1 MASLINTLDSIS
13 GSKIEFGVNGHLQ
26 YSWNHSQ
33 LIEMFV
39 QFHFQCIRLKIS
51 TNWWVDEK
59 TGYDVVSK
67 FHKKFKDL
75 IEKAKKDNNYEILNM
90 IGKYIAFSRDI
101 EEGKGEYMLSYI
113 MLYEWSQ
120 HFPEEANELFE
131 NFITFTPDNKKHPF
145 GSFKDVK
152 GFIHCMSNFWMLDD
166 NAKYEILVGSKK
178 PKNIFSNRSIYNE
191 FRKNNQM
198 VKFCCGLLNKQI
210 REDEKKFLE
219 GKIEEISLAAKWVPR
234 QTSTYSCLFDDLAID
249 YFYNY
254 ILTAKSDDSKCKAT
268 KKCFTKY
275 RQLISKLNKALD
287 TTQIK
292 QCSGK
297 WSQIDFNRVTSLTFS
312 KQKKAFSNIKER
324 KEDDRKECAENF
336 RSFIEERV
344 KTNSGVAGKRVSM
357 EYFTKT
363 ALELGNNCNSNKI
376 ERDLLQQQWVSNS
389 TQNNALGKFIAMV
402 DVSGSMY
409 NEPLYVANALGIRIA
424 EKSALGKR
432 VLTFSA
438 EPKWVNL
445 EDCSTFIEMTKRI
458 VTDSGFNTNF
468 HKALKLIL
476 TGISLSKLPY
486 EEVSDMVLVIL
497 SDMQIDQGD
506 WNYMDPSM
514 NKLLIREYAEMGMNV
529 YGKPL
534 RPPHIL
540 FWNLRTTNGF
550 PAISVD
556 NNCSMMSGYS
566 PVLLNNFVENGF
578 EAFKNLN
585 PFESL
590 KQIIDK
596 ERYNHIKL
604 RNYNI

>member
-1 MASLINTLDSIS
+1 MTSLINTLDSIS
-13 GSKIEFGVNGHLQ
+13 SSNIEFGENGHLQ
-26 YSWNHSQ
+26 YGWNKSQ

-39 QFHFQCIRLKIS
+39 QFHFQCLRLGAS
-51 TNWWVDEK
+51 NDWWINEK
-59 TGYDVVSK
+59 SINGNGPVTK
-67 FHKKFKDL
+67 FHKKFREL
-75 IEKAKKDNNYEILNM
+75 VLMAKKENNYEVLNM
-90 IGKYIAFSRDI
+90 IGKYIAFNRDI

-113 MLYEWSQ
+113 MLYEWNQ
-120 HFPEEANELFE
+120 HFPEEAKFLFE
-131 NFITFTPDNKKHPF
+131 NFLSYTPDKSKHPF
-145 GSFKDVK
+145 GSYKDVK
-152 GFIHCMSNFWMLDD
+152 GFIHCLSNFWMLLENSSIKD
-166 NAKYEILVGSKK
+166 KSR
-178 PKNIFSNRSIYNE
+178 NIFSNRSLYNS
-191 FRKNNQM
+191 FRTKNPMVTFCFELLNNQ
-198 VKFCCGLLNKQI
+198 L
-210 REDEKKFLE
+210 REDERKFNE

-234 QTSTYSCLFDDLAID
+234 QTSTYSCLFDDLAMD
-249 YFYNY
+249 YFHRYM
-254 ILTAKSDDSKCKAT
+254 LSAKSEESKVKAT
-268 KKCFTKY
+268 KKCFTHY

-297 WSQIDFNRVTSLTFS
+297 WSKIDFNRVTSITFS
-312 KQKKAFSNIKER
+312 KQKKAFSNARNKDD
-324 KEDDRKECAENF
+324 KDRKKCAENF
-336 RSFIEERV
+336 QAFVEEKS
-344 KTNSGVAGKRVSM
+344 KTNSGIAGKRVSM

-363 ALELGNNCNSNKI
+363 ALDLIGSNNELEK
-376 ERDLLQQQWVSNS
+376 ELLQQQWISNS
-389 TQNNALGKFIAMV
+389 SQNNALGKFIAMV

-409 NEPLYVANALGIRIA
+409 DEPLYVANALGIRIA

-445 EDCSTFIEMTKRI
+445 EDCKTFIEMTERI

-468 HKALKLIL
+468 YKALKLIL

-506 WNYMDPSM
+506 RKHKDKSM
-514 NKLLIREYAEMGMNV
+514 NDLIIREYAELGMNV

-540 FWNLRTTNGF
+540 FWNLRATDGF

-566 PVLLNNFVENGF
+566 PILLNNFVENGI

-585 PFESL
+585 PYESL
-590 KQIIDK
+590 KEIINK
-596 ERYNHIKL
+596 ERYQHITMK
-604 RNYNI
+604 